1 MISHVPRAPLHN
13 VILGGRYEAKV
24 SRQDVI
30 LYIRQIIR
38 GFSGLD
44 GGTWNEEVCLRAAAG
59 CVD

>member
-1 MISHVPRAPLHN
+1 MHN